1 MNNKLNNL
9 QKNVKNFK
17 ITLNEEQLNNFER
30 FEKFLSE
37 YNKHTNLVS
46 SNDINLIYEKHFVD
60 SLAFGKYIEQNSSK
74 KIIDI
79 GSGGGFPVIPM
90 AIVLENCEIIAVDSR
105 KKKTDFINQAAQHLG
120 LKNLTALNVRAED
133 LAQDKNYREQFDIST
148 ARAVGHLRQI
158 SELCIPFLKIN
169 GEFLAY
175 KSAKVQDEISD
186 AQNALNILNAD
197 IKEIFEYNIALDE
210 NFERNIVLIKK
221 INKTPE
227 IYPRSYSTI
236 KNKPL

>member
-1 MNNKLNNL
+1 MNNKLANL
-9 QKNVKNFK
+9 FEDAKKFQ
-17 ITLNEEQLNNFER
+17 ISLTSGQLNKFKLFE
-30 FEKFLSE
+30 EFLVE

-46 SNDINLIYEKHFVD
+46 NNDINLIYEKHFVD
-60 SLAFGKYIEQNSSK
+60 SLAFGKFIEQNSRK

-90 AIVLENCEIIAVDSR
+90 AIVLENCEIIAVDST

-197 IKEIFEYNIALDE
+197 IKEIFKYNIALDE

>member
-1 MNNKLNNL
+1 M
-9 QKNVKNFK
+9 
-17 ITLNEEQLNNFER
+17 
-30 FEKFLSE
+30 
-37 YNKHTNLVS
+37 
-46 SNDINLIYEKHFVD
+46 
-60 SLAFGKYIEQNSSK
+60 
-74 KIIDI
+74 
-79 GSGGGFPVIPM
+79 
-90 AIVLENCEIIAVDSR
+90 
-105 KKKTDFINQAAQHLG
+105 
-120 LKNLTALNVRAED
+120 
-133 LAQDKNYREQFDIST
+133 
-148 ARAVGHLRQI
+148 
-158 SELCIPFLKIN
+158 ELCIPFLKIN